1 MCPWSQ
7 PSSSSPERKDMI
19 WKGFYLLTSNGDV
32 LSNDEGKF
40 IIVISVAVVDSSHSR
55 RQSTLLQH
63 WFGQNRL
70 LRFRWRLEL
79 EFFIKKND
87 EEKNTFCLDVL
98 ELKELFLLTLELL
111 EESMERRVDSRLR
124 DLRL

>member
-70 LRFRWRLEL
+70 LRFRWRLEI
-79 EFFIKKND
+79 ENCFKIIFR
-87 EEKNTFCLDVL
+87 ENTFCLDVR

-111 EESMERRVDSRLR
+111 EESTERRVDSRLR